1 MPHQW
6 KGPVTQ
12 SEGERWIR
20 IEWGLRDRAEHR
32 GDKKKR
38 SVLGRTDRKPASIRA
53 SPAPEEPEVLGFLST
68 CCWQLCEA
76 WQNSGSRR
84 KSQPA
89 GMQLVCS
96 TGLHQA
102 YTAGRLSSG
111 SSAQR
116 VPPVWRNTP
125 RQGVTSLCK
134 ALYHLCQCRCVSAG
148 CLGHSAGCR
157 RCWFCSSGCWE
168 GCGQDYLCSHEVW
181 MTARLR
187 RWWEAGN
194 RDQGPA
200 QWVEEPGRIRGA
212 WSSEPAAWEGW
223 EAGTRG

>member
-1 MPHQW
+1 MSHQW

-38 SVLGRTDRKPASIRA
+38 SELGRTGRKPASIVA
-53 SPAPEEPEVLGFLST
+53 SPAPEEPEVLGFLFT
-68 CCWQLCEA
+68 CCWQLCET
-76 WQNSGSRR
+76 WQNGGSHR

-89 GMQLVCS
+89 SMALVCWM
-96 TGLHQA
+96 GLHQDYNRQLVRWFFSLHYVGMCHVKA
-102 YTAGRLSSG
+102 WLLSVRHSTI
-111 SSAQR
+111 R
-116 VPPVWRNTP
+116 VSER
-125 RQGVTSLCK
+125 
-134 ALYHLCQCRCVSAG
+134 VSAG
-148 CLGHSAGCR
+148 CLGPSAGCW

-168 GCGQDYLCSHEVW
+168 GCGWDCLCSHEVW
-181 MTARLR
+181 MRAELR

-194 RDQGPA
+194 RGQGPA
-200 QWVEEPGRIRGA
+200 QWVEVPGRIRGA